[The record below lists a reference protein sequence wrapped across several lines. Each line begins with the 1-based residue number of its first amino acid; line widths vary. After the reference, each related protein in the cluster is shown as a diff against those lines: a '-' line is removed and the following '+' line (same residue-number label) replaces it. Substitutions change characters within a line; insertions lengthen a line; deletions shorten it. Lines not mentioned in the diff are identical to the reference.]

1 MNYKNGKDV
10 LPPSLL
16 KELQQYINGEL
27 IYIPKQQ
34 ERRAAWGELSGS
46 RKLIQ
51 RRNED
56 IYRNYLKGL
65 SLAELESKFHLSIES
80 LRKIVVKM
88 RAAGVRLET
97 AAGSSAI
104 RHEGTTG
111 ARS

>member
-1 MNYKNGKDV
+1 LNYKNGKDV

-16 KELQQYINGEL
+16 QELQKYINGEL

-46 RKLIQ
+46 RKMIQ

-56 IYRNYLKGL
+56 IYRHYLRGL
-65 SLAELESKFHLSIES
+65 TLADLEKKFHLSVES

-97 AAGSSAI
+97 AAGSSAL
-104 RHEGTTG
+104 RPEGTG
-111 ARS
+111 VHS

>member
-16 KELQQYINGEL
+16 QELQKYINGEL

-56 IYRNYLKGL
+56 IYRCYLRGL
-65 SLAELESKFHLSIES
+65 TLSELEMKFHLSVES

-97 AAGSSAI
+97 ASSSAGLRADSAGI
-104 RHEGTTG
+104 H
-111 ARS
+111 S